1 MPIPFALRRLVT
13 LCALALP
20 LAAAPAAAQEMYP
33 GQDVQVDPAAAGGAR
48 MLLYPGQKYMRVV
61 PPLLQPGQKSR
72 RLRPVHL
79 HMPRKHHRTA
89 RRKPKIQPTHEARAP
104 APATQR
110 AAMMPPKPAPKKPAP
125 VSRPPAR
132 SGGPATI
139 PLSLGEKKTA
149 SQPAA
154 PPRRKPAPA
163 PRTRTATATPPKT
176 TPPKTTPPRAAP
188 AGGLTKQAAILFD
201 ENADTLTDSSTARL
215 KDLAFSLMTALANG
229 AGQVELIG
237 YGGAPGD
244 KSSSARRISLKR
256 ALAVREALIVDG
268 VPANRI
274 DVRALGG
281 VSDRGA
287 TDRVDIFVKG

>member
-72 RLRPVHL
+72 RLQPVHL
-79 HMPRKHHRTA
+79 HMPRKHRRRTA
-89 RRKPKIQPTHEARAP
+89 RTTPRTQPAHEARAP
-104 APATQR
+104 APR
-110 AAMMPPKPAPKKPAP
+110 APRTAMVPPKPAPKKPAP
-125 VSRPPAR
+125 VSRMPTQRR
-132 SGGPATI
+132 SAGPAAI
-139 PLSLGEKKTA
+139 PLSLGGEKSSTRPA
-149 SQPAA
+149 SA
-154 PPRRKPAPA
+154 PRRKPAPP
-163 PRTRTATATPPKT
+163 PRTRTATVSPPKT
-176 TPPKTTPPRAAP
+176 APPRTMP
-188 AGGLTKQAAILFD
+188 AGGLTKQAAVLFD
-201 ENADTLTDSSTARL
+201 ENSDALTDSSTARL
-215 KDLAFSLMTALANG
+215 KDLAFSLMAALANG

-244 KSSSARRISLKR
+244 KSSNARRISLKR